1 MNAVGKKLEN
11 TYKQENKFRK
21 THRLLDA
28 VGGGGIE
35 WATKNIFGEKRQ
47 YCDGKVTVVME

>member
-28 VGGGGIE
+28 VGGGGLTS
-35 WATKNIFGEKRQ
+35 ATNTNFGEKGQ
-47 YCDGKVTVVME
+47 SFQGKVRGLME

>member
-21 THRLLDA
+21 TYRLLDA
-28 VGGGGIE
+28 AGGQNE
-35 WATKNIFGEKRQ
+35 QLRTFLEKRGNIAMVNLQ
-47 YCDGKVTVVME
+47 